1 MSISV
6 ERYFR
11 AAGSFLTP
19 GFCRMFLP
27 LVTVLLLVSGVS
39 AQQGNSIR
47 GEIRNGNGKTFLL
60 YSVFGERTSL
70 LDSAKADLSGKI
82 LFHLPKNMPVGMY
95 RISSGK
101 DNFLNLIVNREDI
114 EFVTSEGSLADSIHF
129 LSSKENEVYYYF
141 RNLDRMTQAK
151 LEVLISVLDYYPEKD
166 DYYRMT
172 MKAFEKLQKD
182 QRKALDS
189 LSALYP
195 GSFAV
200 RIFRLNQTPYIN
212 ATLNKEERMA
222 WLKAH
227 FLDETDFQDTLLLH
241 SDAWVNK
248 AISYLSL
255 YSNNRLNQKQLEA
268 EFIKAVTI
276 ILSASTVNPDVY
288 KFLLD
293 YFVGGFDK
301 YHFDEVITYIADNF
315 QDPFACEDQ
324 ERKTTLQK
332 KLENFRKISVGK
344 IAPEVSIP
352 DVRGKT
358 TTLSSVASDY
368 LLLIFWSTEC
378 GHCMDMMPRIKQ
390 LYDKQKPKKMEI
402 LAISLDTS
410 RTAWT
415 SFISKEKLNWINCSE
430 LKGFNSR
437 SADEYNIY
445 ATPTMFLLDREKKI
459 ISKPVSYRELEQ
471 TLRENRLLNP

>member
-1 MSISV
+1 MSQFLESFN
-6 ERYFR
+6 RSAMNR
-11 AAGSFLTP
+11 SNPKSFLVMVFFLLIP
-19 GFCRMFLP
+19 GLF
-27 LVTVLLLVSGVS
+27 

-47 GEIRNGNGKTFLL
+47 GEVRNGSGKTFFL
-60 YSVFGERTSL
+60 YSIYGERTSL
-70 LDSAKADLSGKI
+70 LDSVVADHSGMI
-82 LFHLPKNMPVGMY
+82 QFNITKNMPAGMY

-101 DNFLNLIVNREDI
+101 DNFFNLIMNRENI
-114 EFVTSEGSLADSIHF
+114 EFVTTSGNLADSLHF
-129 LSSKENEVYYYF
+129 LTSKENEIYYYF
-141 RNLDRMTQAK
+141 RKLDRMTQAK
-151 LEVLISVLDYYPEKD
+151 LEVLIPLLDFYPEKD
-166 DYYRMT
+166 EYYQVT
-172 MKAFEKLQKD
+172 MRKFETLQTN

-189 LSALYP
+189 LSTMYP

-200 RIFRLNQTPYIN
+200 RIFRLNQTPFIR
-212 ATLNKEERMA
+212 ATLNKEERMT
-222 WLKAH
+222 WLKNH
-227 FLDETDFQDTLLLH
+227 FLDGTDFQDTLLLH

-248 AISYLSL
+248 AIAYLSL

-276 ILSASTVNPDVY
+276 ILSAAAVNPDVY

-332 KLENFRKISVGK
+332 KLENFRKISIGK
-344 IAPEVSIP
+344 IAPGFSIA
-352 DVRGKT
+352 DVRGKSV
-358 TTLSSVASDY
+358 TLSSVSSDY

-378 GHCMDMMPRIKQ
+378 GHCMDMMPKVKQ

-402 LAISLDTS
+402 IAISLDTS

-430 LKGFNSR
+430 LKGFNSQT
-437 SADEYNIY
+437 ADEYNIY

-471 TLRENRLLNP
+471 SLRENKLLNP